1 MNTKKITALALAA
14 LMAAGSTATAF
25 AASVDT
31 NKNQALVFNGTTAY
45 EEDDNGVLVEDKDGV
60 SPGDSIYFLLKDGAF
75 DDIEDKDR
83 DRIKVYADW
92 KMGKDYIKDIKIV
105 YKKGEAVT
113 SGSAVADSKYYTVK
127 IGGKELKVVV
137 GKGETVK
144 QAIAKRIKDEM
155 DADTNFLKDEKAD
168 EVSPVEEGFVINGA
182 YVALSGDYATKDTGL
197 IAENKWYEN
206 LDGVKTAYLN
216 AEGSNIAGGT
226 ELFLPKGYTTSGAKV
241 LQGKVAKA
249 NPDAEKFEQATK
261 GEWYVTATTEGNVW
275 AVKTGDKGSLAVK
288 DVVDAGLATEVAGK
302 AIVKTTDSNKVVPQD
317 DKNYIVGADKPA
329 YQFDSTIYVTEKE
342 AMDAAGA
349 AIAAAEAEQ
358 LAPNVRAVADISSS
372 IDSVAKP
379 DFTYWVKIDTKES
392 FTTKE
397 QDIAGTLYLGTSKN
411 GAEDKGSEL
420 KIGLPLSNRIDD
432 NNGSY
437 VIKDGDTIYPDA
449 NGAVKFEDDAEE
461 VTIYFGSNE
470 DAWFTFNAAGQS
482 ALNLAYNTKFNKEIA
497 DLFPKANIDF
507 ISWIATPAANRTG
520 DLYITAK
527 EDTFLYQVTE
537 DGKGIKEVK
546 GADYNEDEGAWHIRT
561 RKLGSYV
568 ISDMELDTTAKVED
582 KDEASSNSSTSSKP
596 NGDKHNPDT
605 GR

>member
-14 LMAAGSTATAF
+14 LMAAGSTSTVF
-25 AASVDT
+25 AAVDSS
-31 NKNQALVFNGTTAY
+31 NKDKVLEFVDSTGKTYY
-45 EEDDNGVLVEDKDGV
+45 EENDDGLLVVDKDGV
-60 SPGDSIYFLLKDGAF
+60 APGESVYFRLQDNASVSG
-75 DDIEDKDR
+75 IEDKDR

-92 KMGKDYIKDIKIV
+92 KMGKDYIKDIKVI
-105 YKKGEAVT
+105 YDKGNFQSTTNNQVIGFDYELAA
-113 SGSAVADSKYYTVK
+113 GSS
-127 IGGKELKVVV
+127 
-137 GKGETVK
+137 
-144 QAIAKRIKDEM
+144 
-155 DADTNFLKDEKAD
+155 
-168 EVSPVEEGFVINGA
+168 
-182 YVALSGDYATKDTGL
+182 AL
-197 IAENKWYEN
+197 N
-206 LDGVKTAYLN
+206 GVKVYV
-216 AEGSNIAGGT
+216 
-226 ELFLPKGYTTSGAKV
+226 SGAKMDNATDSATITALQNAITNDQMKTAAGTDYEKKTGHVFNKKYYAAATVTSV
-241 LQGKVAKA
+241 LGTDLSWTVGTGSSNSNTTEATPGCGYGTFTGVASDLNSTAYFKEV
-249 NPDAEKFEQATK
+249 NGVKYFID
-261 GEWYVTATTEGNVW
+261 TATVDTADKLVAALANAGVEAKKVDTDNTVYADNSNV
-275 AVKTGDKGSLAVK
+275 V
-288 DVVDAGLATEVAGK
+288 
-302 AIVKTTDSNKVVPQD
+302 
-317 DKNYIVGADKPA
+317 KNYDEVKELLLAEVTGYQNTPAQVLGAKD
-329 YQFDSTIYVTEKE
+329 
-342 AMDAAGA
+342 G
-349 AIAAAEAEQ
+349 
-358 LAPNVRAVADISSS
+358 
-372 IDSVAKP
+372 
-379 DFTYWVKIDTKES
+379 FTYWVKIDTKES

-411 GAEDKGSEL
+411 SAEKAKNEIS
-420 KIGLPLSNRIDD
+420 IGLPLSNRIDD

-470 DAWFTFNAAGQS
+470 DAWFTFNAAGQG

-507 ISWIATPAANRTG
+507 ISWIAEPAANRTG
-520 DLYITAK
+520 DLYITAE

-546 GADYNEDEGAWHIRT
+546 GADYDEDEGAWHIRT

>member
-14 LMAAGSTATAF
+14 LMAAGSTSTVF
-25 AASVDT
+25 AAVDSS
-31 NKNQALVFNGTTAY
+31 NKDKVLEFVDSTGKTYY
-45 EEDDNGVLVEDKDGV
+45 EENDDGLLVVDKDGV
-60 SPGDSIYFLLKDGAF
+60 APGESVYFLLKDGNGVLN
-75 DDIEDKDR
+75 IEDKDR

-92 KMGKDYIKDIKIV
+92 KMGKDYIKDIEVTYDKGNSIV
-105 YKKGEAVT
+105 TGYT
-113 SGSAVADSKYYTVK
+113 YTVTA
-127 IGGKELKVVV
+127 G
-137 GKGETVK
+137 
-144 QAIAKRIKDEM
+144 
-155 DADTNFLKDEKAD
+155 
-168 EVSPVEEGFVINGA
+168 
-182 YVALSGDYATKDTGL
+182 SGY
-197 IAENKWYEN
+197 
-206 LDGVKTAYLN
+206 
-216 AEGSNIAGGT
+216 
-226 ELFLPKGYTTSGAKV
+226 F
-241 LQGKVAKA
+241 KA
-249 NPDAEKFEQATK
+249 NPVITLKDDTKYENKDLSTFKDKIDLSAALAADYIKVEDGYIYGGKYYANDEKGLEALLTAFNWVKKSKSDQVQTTADTDKNGLGTITYGTGTGTPLTDTTWVDNATLNNATKFVDVAKIEKISDLFAITNDAESLDPNTVFS
-261 GEWYVTATTEGNVW
+261 GVTAVGDDTYVAGTKLP
-275 AVKTGDKGSLAVK
+275 ATGDSITKKSK
-288 DVVDAGLATEVAGK
+288 
-302 AIVKTTDSNKVVPQD
+302 Q
-317 DKNYIVGADKPA
+317 
-329 YQFDSTIYVTEKE
+329 
-342 AMDAAGA
+342 
-349 AIAAAEAEQ
+349 EAET
-358 LAPNVRAVADISSS
+358 AIKDTITAIEDAKTVANQDKSS
-372 IDSVAKP
+372 
-379 DFTYWVKIDTKES
+379 FTYWVKIDTKES

-411 GAEDKGSEL
+411 SAEKAKNEIS
-420 KIGLPLSNRIDD
+420 IGLPLSNRIDD

-507 ISWIATPAANRTG
+507 ISWIAEPAANRTG
-520 DLYITAK
+520 DLYITAE

>member
-14 LMAAGSTATAF
+14 LMAAGSTSTVF
-25 AASVDT
+25 AAVDSS
-31 NKNQALVFNGTTAY
+31 NKDKVLEFVDSTGKIYY
-45 EEDDNGVLVEDKDGV
+45 EENDDGLLVVDKDGV
-60 SPGDSIYFLLKDGAF
+60 APGESVYFLLKDNANVSG
-75 DDIEDKDR
+75 IEDKDR

-92 KMGKDYIKDIKIV
+92 KMGKDYIKDIEIV

-113 SGSAVADSKYYTVK
+113 SGSAVPGSKYYTVK
-127 IGGKELKVVV
+127 IGGKKLEVVV
-137 GKGETVK
+137 GKGEDLEA
-144 QAIAKRIKDEM
+144 AIKRVLSDEM
-155 DADTNFLKDEKAD
+155 KNDTNFLKDERAAELKSYEASVYVHGDDKFTSAKEALEAAGWTYGTYYAYSNQAYKDADVVNLLKAAGGNNAD
-168 EVSPVEEGFVINGA
+168 
-182 YVALSGDYATKDTGL
+182 ATNKFYNA
-197 IAENKWYEN
+197 AE
-206 LDGVKTAYLN
+206 DKTAGFGTYLDSDTN
-216 AEGSNIAGGT
+216 SHGALPSTCYLFTNGT
-226 ELFLPKGYTTSGAKV
+226 KFVDSAVITTV
-241 LQGKVAKA
+241 
-249 NPDAEKFEQATK
+249 EKLMGT
-261 GEWYVTATTEGNVW
+261 NV
-275 AVKTGDKGSLAVK
+275 
-288 DVVDAGLATEVAGK
+288 
-302 AIVKTTDSNKVVPQD
+302 
-317 DKNYIVGADKPA
+317 
-329 YQFDSTIYVTEKE
+329 
-342 AMDAAGA
+342 
-349 AIAAAEAEQ
+349 
-358 LAPNVRAVADISSS
+358 VADIEKKENVFKKGNQLLAEEDALTAESTVSVIKGYVKDGKILTEEEAKKAAEDAIATQEAS
-372 IDSVAKP
+372 DLHNKKRVVSVDSDIDSVAKP

-411 GAEDKGSEL
+411 SAEDKGSEL

-432 NNGSY
+432 NHGSY

-507 ISWIATPAANRTG
+507 ISWIAEPAANRTG

-546 GADYNEDEGAWHIRT
+546 GADYDEDEGAWHIRT

>member
-14 LMAAGSTATAF
+14 LMAAGSTSTVF
-25 AASVDT
+25 AAVDSS
-31 NKNQALVFNGTTAY
+31 NKDKVLEFVDSTGKTYY
-45 EEDDNGVLVEDKDGV
+45 EENDDGLLVVDKDGV
-60 SPGDSIYFLLKDGAF
+60 APGESVYFLLKDNAKVSG
-75 DDIEDKDR
+75 IEDKDR

-92 KMGKDYIKDIKIV
+92 KMGKDYIKDIDVIYDKGNSIV
-105 YKKGEAVT
+105 TGYT
-113 SGSAVADSKYYTVK
+113 YTV
-127 IGGKELKVVV
+127 
-137 GKGETVK
+137 T
-144 QAIAKRIKDEM
+144 A
-155 DADTNFLKDEKAD
+155 N
-168 EVSPVEEGFVINGA
+168 
-182 YVALSGDYATKDTGL
+182 SGY
-197 IAENKWYEN
+197 
-206 LDGVKTAYLN
+206 
-216 AEGSNIAGGT
+216 
-226 ELFLPKGYTTSGAKV
+226 F
-241 LQGKVAKA
+241 KA
-249 NPDAEKFEQATK
+249 NPVIILKDAKKYENKDLSTFKDKIDLSDALAADYTKPVNGGYVINNVYYSNDAEGVKAYLESK
-261 GEWYVTATTEGNVW
+261 HWTEGKASETASNPIDDGTGCGTFTASGTTDMTGYMISGTNFVKLTADGMNMEVLKT
-275 AVKTGDKGSLAVK
+275 AVGGTLAG
-288 DVVDAGLATEVAGK
+288 AGLDAVSGWTKVEDDTDAYIKNGDNTNAV
-302 AIVKTTDSNKVVPQD
+302 VKK
-317 DKNYIVGADKPA
+317 
-329 YQFDSTIYVTEKE
+329 
-342 AMDAAGA
+342 
-349 AIAAAEAEQ
+349 AAAETAIKGTITAIED
-358 LAPNVRAVADISSS
+358 AKTVANQDKSS
-372 IDSVAKP
+372 
-379 DFTYWVKIDTKES
+379 FTYWVKIDTKES

-411 GAEDKGSEL
+411 SAEKAKNEIS
-420 KIGLPLSNRIDD
+420 IGLPLSNRIDD

-507 ISWIATPAANRTG
+507 ISWIAEPAANRTG
-520 DLYITAK
+520 DLYITAE

-546 GADYNEDEGAWHIRT
+546 GADYDENEGAWHIRT

>member
-14 LMAAGSTATAF
+14 LMAAGSTSTVF
-25 AASVDT
+25 AAVDSS
-31 NKNQALVFNGTTAY
+31 NKDKVLEFVDSTGKTYY
-45 EEDDNGVLVEDKDGV
+45 EENDDGLLVVDKDGV
-60 SPGDSIYFLLKDGAF
+60 APGESVYFLLKDGNGVLN
-75 DDIEDKDR
+75 IEDKDR

-92 KMGKDYIKDIKIV
+92 KMGKDYIKDIEVTYDKGNFQSNSNSQV
-105 YKKGEAVT
+105 TGYKYTFKAGKPVEAVT
-113 SGSAVADSKYYTVK
+113 ISGKELNKEELKKNDAVKEAITKAYTVK
-127 IGGKELKVVV
+127 EGYTHNNKYYETADALVKAMSGTYTGSQTVYRVVEGKNHADADIVNLLKDAGFEKFAGSNLYV
-137 GKGETVK
+137 GTGEETKGYGSYTEIQNSNETFNGDKSAVYINK
-144 QAIAKRIKDEM
+144 TTGKFVDTASGKIDAIADFEGTAAQAVGVTLEKTTTGFNKGGSYFWDNNEVVKD
-155 DADTNFLKDEKAD
+155 AVKEKTAE
-168 EVSPVEEGFVINGA
+168 EVSETASVLVGNDGSTVMDI
-182 YVALSGDYATKDTGL
+182 DTA
-197 IAENKWYEN
+197 IAE
-206 LDGVKTAYLN
+206 VF
-216 AEGSNIAGGT
+216 GSDPT
-226 ELFLPKGYTTSGAKV
+226 
-241 LQGKVAKA
+241 
-249 NPDAEKFEQATK
+249 AEKVY
-261 GEWYVTATTEGNVW
+261 GP
-275 AVKTGDKGSLAVK
+275 K
-288 DVVDAGLATEVAGK
+288 DG
-302 AIVKTTDSNKVVPQD
+302 
-317 DKNYIVGADKPA
+317 
-329 YQFDSTIYVTEKE
+329 
-342 AMDAAGA
+342 
-349 AIAAAEAEQ
+349 
-358 LAPNVRAVADISSS
+358 
-372 IDSVAKP
+372 
-379 DFTYWVKIDTKES
+379 FTYWVKIDTKES

-411 GAEDKGSEL
+411 SAEKAKNEIS
-420 KIGLPLSNRIDD
+420 IGLPLSNRIDD

-520 DLYITAK
+520 DLYITAE

-546 GADYNEDEGAWHIRT
+546 GADYDENEGAWHIRT

>member
-14 LMAAGSTATAF
+14 LMAAGSTSTVF
-25 AASVDT
+25 AAVASADKDKVLEFADST
-31 NKNQALVFNGTTAY
+31 GKIYY
-45 EEDDNGVLVEDKDGV
+45 EENDDGLLVVDKDGV
-60 SPGDSIYFLLKDGAF
+60 APGESVYFLLKDNAKVSG
-75 DDIEDKDR
+75 IEDKDR

-92 KMGKDYIKDIKIV
+92 KMGKDYIKDIDVI
-105 YKKGEAVT
+105 YDKGNSIVT
-113 SGSAVADSKYYTVK
+113 SYTYTV
-127 IGGKELKVVV
+127 
-137 GKGETVK
+137 T
-144 QAIAKRIKDEM
+144 A
-155 DADTNFLKDEKAD
+155 
-168 EVSPVEEGFVINGA
+168 S
-182 YVALSGDYATKDTGL
+182 SGY
-197 IAENKWYEN
+197 
-206 LDGVKTAYLN
+206 
-216 AEGSNIAGGT
+216 
-226 ELFLPKGYTTSGAKV
+226 F
-241 LQGKVAKA
+241 KA
-249 NPDAEKFEQATK
+249 NPVIILKDAKKYENKDLSTFKDKIDLSDALAADYTKPVNGGYVINNVYYSNDAEGVKAYLKSK
-261 GEWYVTATTEGNVW
+261 GWTEGKASETASGLTDDGTGCGTFTASGTTDMTGYMVSGTNFVKLTAAGMNMEVLKT
-275 AVKTGDKGSLAVK
+275 AVGGTLAGAGL
-288 DVVDAGLATEVAGK
+288 DVVSGWTKVEDDTDAYIKNGDNTNAV
-302 AIVKTTDSNKVVPQD
+302 VKK
-317 DKNYIVGADKPA
+317 
-329 YQFDSTIYVTEKE
+329 
-342 AMDAAGA
+342 
-349 AIAAAEAEQ
+349 AAAETAIKGTITAIED
-358 LAPNVRAVADISSS
+358 AKTVANQDKSS
-372 IDSVAKP
+372 
-379 DFTYWVKIDTKES
+379 FTYWVKIDTKES

-411 GAEDKGSEL
+411 SAEKAKNEIS
-420 KIGLPLSNRIDD
+420 IGLPLSNRIDD

-470 DAWFTFNAAGQS
+470 DAWFTFNAAGQG

-507 ISWIATPAANRTG
+507 ISWIAEPAANRTG

>member
-14 LMAAGSTATAF
+14 LMAAGSTSTVF
-25 AASVDT
+25 AAVDSS
-31 NKNQALVFNGTTAY
+31 NKDKVLEFVDSTGKTYY
-45 EEDDNGVLVEDKDGV
+45 EENDDGLLVVDQDGV
-60 SPGDSIYFLLKDGAF
+60 APGESVYFLLKDNAKVSG
-75 DDIEDKDR
+75 IEDKDR

-92 KMGKDYIKDIKIV
+92 KMGKDYIKDIKVIYDKGNEIKAVTVGGVKIEAANVAGLNAAVLEV
-105 YKKGEAVT
+105 YKGNNSSVV
-113 SGSAVADSKYYTVK
+113 SAVDGKFEEKSAGFTLNGEYIENIDGLLTKLNYTQKKNYKYDNNYYVDSEANVVK
-127 IGGKELKVVV
+127 ILTAKGYKLADKGVTYKTDDTIAQGYGTLNNGSGANEFTDTSKLYVDGTHFVDLKTVTDLA
-137 GKGETVK
+137 KLFAGEGTLNLGITENNNGY
-144 QAIAKRIKDEM
+144 Q
-155 DADTNFLKDEKAD
+155 KDEKAFAGKTEAEAAAKAEKGVAVVD
-168 EVSPVEEGFVINGA
+168 GSHMVYVDKAANTTVIA
-182 YVALSGDYATKDTGL
+182 ASKDKAVDWA
-197 IAENKWYEN
+197 IAEIIKAEN
-206 LDGVKTAYLN
+206 LA
-216 AEGSNIAGGT
+216 
-226 ELFLPKGYTTSGAKV
+226 
-241 LQGKVAKA
+241 
-249 NPDAEKFEQATK
+249 
-261 GEWYVTATTEGNVW
+261 
-275 AVKTGDKGSLAVK
+275 
-288 DVVDAGLATEVAGK
+288 
-302 AIVKTTDSNKVVPQD
+302 DSN
-317 DKNYIVGADKPA
+317 A
-329 YQFDSTIYVTEKE
+329 
-342 AMDAAGA
+342 
-349 AIAAAEAEQ
+349 
-358 LAPNVRAVADISSS
+358 
-372 IDSVAKP
+372 
-379 DFTYWVKIDTKES
+379 FTYWVKIDTKES

-411 GAEDKGSEL
+411 SAEDKGSEL

-432 NNGSY
+432 NHGSY

-507 ISWIATPAANRTG
+507 ISWIAEPAANRTG

>member
-14 LMAAGSTATAF
+14 LMAAGSTSTAF
-25 AASVDT
+25 AVSVDT
-31 NKNQALVFNGTTAY
+31 NKNQALVFDGTTAY

-60 SPGDSIYFLLKDGAF
+60 APGDSIYFLLKDGAF

-92 KMGKDYIKDIKIV
+92 KMGKDYIKDIEIV

-137 GKGETVK
+137 GKGETRK
-144 QAIAKRIKDEM
+144 EAIEREIYGAMSDP
-155 DADTNFLKDEKAD
+155 NFLKDERAKEYESIQDVTTGA
-168 EVSPVEEGFVINGA
+168 VIDGK
-182 YVALSGDYATKDTGL
+182 YVTDTYTEKNSGLVAVDDKYYASASAAKDALFASA
-197 IAENKWYEN
+197 A
-206 LDGVKTAYLN
+206 
-216 AEGSNIAGGT
+216 S
-226 ELFLPKGYTTSGAKV
+226 LPKLWVLTADDNENIQHASKASTTPGVEYTDKDGEKSNYTYRDVKGDDILVIPTSKAS
-241 LQGKVAKA
+241 QVA
-249 NPDAEKFEQATK
+249 DADLLKH
-261 GEWYVTATTEGNVW
+261 N
-275 AVKTGDKGSLAVK
+275 
-288 DVVDAGLATEVAGK
+288 LATAVTSD
-302 AIVKTTDSNKVVPQD
+302 AILVHKDDSTFAWKD
-317 DKNYIVGADKPA
+317 DKNYVVSAQAPA
-329 YQFDSTIYVTEKE
+329 YEYASTKYVTKAE
-342 AMDAAGA
+342 AKDAADH
-349 AIAAAEAEQ
+349 AIAAAEATE
-358 LAPNVRAVADISSS
+358 LDGKTRVVSVDSD

-411 GAEDKGSEL
+411 SAEDKGSKLE
-420 KIGLPLSNRIDD
+420 IGLPLSNRIDD
-432 NNGSY
+432 NHGSY

-520 DLYITAK
+520 DLYITAN

-546 GADYNEDEGAWHIRT
+546 GADCDENEGAWHIRT

>member
-14 LMAAGSTATAF
+14 LMAAGSTSTVF
-25 AASVDT
+25 AAVDSS
-31 NKNQALVFNGTTAY
+31 NKDKVLEFVDSTGKTYY
-45 EEDDNGVLVEDKDGV
+45 EENDDGLLVVDKDGV
-60 SPGDSIYFLLKDGAF
+60 APGESVYFRLQDNASVSG
-75 DDIEDKDR
+75 IEDKDR

-92 KMGKDYIKDIKIV
+92 KMGKDYIKDIEVI
-105 YKKGEAVT
+105 YDKGNFQSTTNQQVISYDYTLVA
-113 SGSAVADSKYYTVK
+113 SGSSLNGKTLTVNGSTKKPTNYKFATELDGSKALEEALLNDYTV
-127 IGGKELKVVV
+127 
-137 GKGETVK
+137 T
-144 QAIAKRIKDEM
+144 
-155 DADTNFLKDEKAD
+155 
-168 EVSPVEEGFVINGA
+168 EGFVIGGTYYTNDA
-182 YVALSGDYATKDTGL
+182 A
-197 IAENKWYEN
+197 
-206 LDGVKTAYLN
+206 GVKAYLN
-216 AEGSNIAGGT
+216 DKQWVEGDSSVTNATLAGTTYGTYTTGSGAVTLDENYMTKTGGT
-226 ELFLPKGYTTSGAKV
+226 NYF
-241 LQGKVAKA
+241 
-249 NPDAEKFEQATK
+249 
-261 GEWYVTATTEGNVW
+261 
-275 AVKTGDKGSLAVK
+275 VKTDAADMKGLREAIK
-288 DVVDAGLATEVAGK
+288 TDLKDAGLDADWTEVTTDAPIYTLRSGIKNGK
-302 AIVKTTDSNKVVPQD
+302 VESAAIVAKDVAITNL
-317 DKNYIVGADKPA
+317 KN
-329 YQFDSTIYVTEKE
+329 TVTGHNGS
-342 AMDAAGA
+342 AN
-349 AIAAAEAEQ
+349 
-358 LAPNVRAVADISSS
+358 PNHGPKDG
-372 IDSVAKP
+372 
-379 DFTYWVKIDTKES
+379 FTYWVKIDTKES

-411 GAEDKGSEL
+411 SAEDKGSKLE
-420 KIGLPLSNRIDD
+420 IGLPLSNRIDD

-507 ISWIATPAANRTG
+507 ISWIAEPAANRTG
-520 DLYITAK
+520 DLYITAE

-546 GADYNEDEGAWHIRT
+546 GADYDENEGAWHIRT